1 MRHFKQE
8 VSATLDTVSKGRPYS
23 GDGLDALGKQVL
35 RRVLNHY
42 YEYRSAINE
51 LLNKPLP
58 KKHEDLYC
66 LLLVGMAAIDHL
78 HQPAHASVNAAVET
92 AKVLKKGWATGLVNA
107 TLRGFIRKRDTF
119 HSGDA
124 HSEESLWNHPEWL
137 IQAIKRDWPHQ
148 CDSILAANLSQAP
161 MTLRVNLQRT
171 TRDAYTALLASEELE
186 FSLSDQCD
194 SAIRLDR
201 PLPVK
206 ELPNF
211 ESGWVSVQDEAAQL
225 ASILLAPSEHER
237 ILDACA
243 APGGKAC
250 HLLEL
255 MPSIDLVALDID
267 PARCERIEDNF
278 KRLSLKATLRCDDLI
293 TFAKSSQTFDAIL
306 LDAPCSGT
314 GVIRRHPDIKL
325 LRQPSDIV
333 KLAATQSRLLE
344 ACWTLLKPGGRLLYA
359 TCSILRTENDVVI
372 DQFLQKTPNA
382 TLTPIAL
389 PGAYLSSRGLQYF
402 PEIDRQDGFF
412 YSLLVKK
419 V

>member
-8 VSATLDTVSKGRPYS
+8 VSATLNTISKGRPYS
-23 GDGLDALGKQVL
+23 GDGLDALGKQIL

-42 YEYRSAINE
+42 YEYRSAIDQ

-58 KKHEDLYC
+58 RKHEDLYC

-92 AKVLKKGWATGLVNA
+92 ANVLKKAWAKGLVNA
-107 TLRGFIRKRDTF
+107 TLRGFIRKRDTL
-119 HSGDA
+119 HLDHA
-124 HSEESLWNHPEWL
+124 RSEESLWNHPEWL
-137 IQAIKRDWPHQ
+137 IQTIKSDWPRQ
-148 CDSILAANLSQAP
+148 SESILAANLKQAP
-161 MTLRVNLQRT
+161 MTLRVNLQRS
-171 TRDAYTALLASEELE
+171 TRDAYIFLLASEGLK
-186 FSLSDQCD
+186 FSLSNQCA
-194 SAIRLDR
+194 SAIRLDQ
-201 PLPVK
+201 PLPAK
-206 ELPNF
+206 ELPHF
-211 ESGWVSVQDEAAQL
+211 EAGWVSVQDEAAQL
-225 ASILLAPSEHER
+225 ASVLLAPNEHER

-255 MPSIDLVALDID
+255 MPSIDLVAVDID
-267 PARCERIEDNF
+267 PVRCERIEDNF
-278 KRLSLKATLRCDDLI
+278 ERLSLKAILHCDDLI
-293 TFAKSSQTFDAIL
+293 TFAKSSQPFDAIL

-325 LRQPSDIV
+325 LRQPSDIA

-344 ACWTLLKPGGRLLYA
+344 ACWSILKPGGRLLYT
-359 TCSILRTENDVVI
+359 TCSILRAENDVVI

-382 TLTPIAL
+382 TLATIAL
-389 PGAYLSSRGLQYF
+389 PGACLSSHGLQYF

-412 YSLLVKK
+412 YSLIAKK